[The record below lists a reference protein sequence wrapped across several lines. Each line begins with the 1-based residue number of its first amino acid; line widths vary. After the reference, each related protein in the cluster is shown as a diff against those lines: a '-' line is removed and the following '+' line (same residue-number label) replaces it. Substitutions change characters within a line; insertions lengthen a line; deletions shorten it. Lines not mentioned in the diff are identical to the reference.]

1 MSTLPDSRAFH
12 LGKEA
17 RSNGLPCSITD
28 ARMKPETRQDWYA
41 GWNHQNALMM
51 PPPTETEIT
60 QNNDFLRSLAAEVR
74 AGI

>member
-1 MSTLPDSRAFH
+1 MSLPDSSAFH
-12 LGKEA
+12 HGKAA
-17 RSNGLPCSITD
+17 RANGLPCSITD

-51 PPPTETEIT
+51 PAPSAADIE

-74 AGI
+74 AGE